1 MKLADEKRAL
11 QEINQTKRMR
21 RAVESFKADS
31 DAIDA
36 DRAAVEELKKQL
48 DDPEAKAISERYDT
62 IKAELDEIK
71 KEEDELYANRSQLFE
86 ERMSVQQQLD
96 VLFAKQTESSPQF
109 RKANGWYYEKV
120 NEDMARRAKRQC
132 VQKGAK
138 KEGKQK
144 ARVLQLQ
151 EEASQPAF

>member
-1 MKLADEKRAL
+1 MSLSHAIGANRA
-11 QEINQTKRMR
+11 T
-21 RAVESFKADS
+21 
-31 DAIDA
+31 
-36 DRAAVEELKKQL
+36 VEELKKEL
-48 DDPEAKAISERYDT
+48 DDPGAKAISERYDA
-62 IKAELDEIK
+62 IKAQLNEF

-138 KEGKQK
+138 KEGKKK